1 MTDPDIHNPAI
12 ADVTTL
18 VGMRFGTREL
28 NFFPRLMARAALMG
42 GHQSRSRG
50 RGMDFE
56 EVRQYQP
63 GDDIRTIDW
72 RVTARTLTPHTKLY
86 REERE
91 RPVLIVSDLR
101 SGMFF
106 GSRALKSVLA
116 CQISATL
123 GWAGLN
129 VNDRVG
135 GLIFG
140 TRQVTEIRPKRSHHT
155 VLQMIHRLRDFS
167 EMLLKPGAD
176 QFSLSD
182 ILKDCRRVALPGS
195 TLFLVSDFHDLDRS
209 CEQHLF
215 ELARHCDITLC
226 QVIDPLEK
234 TLPPPA
240 LYQVSN
246 GQQRFVL
253 NSRDGKLRQQFE
265 RQFTER
271 QNKLRQL
278 ATQLRLGLLSFTT
291 TEPVLPVLQRAYSR
305 KNKGRRR

>member
-28 NFFPRLMARAALMG
+28 NFFPRLMARTALMG

-106 GSRALKSVLA
+106 GSRTLKSVLA

-167 EMLLKPGAD
+167 EMLLQPEVD

-240 LYQVSN
+240 LYQVSD